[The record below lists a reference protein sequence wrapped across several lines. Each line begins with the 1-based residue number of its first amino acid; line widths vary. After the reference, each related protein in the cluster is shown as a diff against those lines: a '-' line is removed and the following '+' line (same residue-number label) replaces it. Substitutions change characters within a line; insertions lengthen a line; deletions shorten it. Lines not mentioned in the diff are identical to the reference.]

1 MTAKLSTELCNLMY
15 LHNSTQE
22 IEFINSNVNKGV
34 LVLITQSADHSIA
47 TRVALGTGETVPLPR
62 RTVRVWRTVIL
73 FCIGAVLSR
82 WASGDCLIIHVK
94 W

>member
-1 MTAKLSTELCNLMY
+1 MWQAKSIAY
-15 LHNSTQE
+15 
-22 IEFINSNVNKGV
+22 FITLTGYARLLTNKGV